1 MYKLPVFNVKA
12 VDKTSP
18 SFSQF
23 ILDSQGNWLA
33 LASSFVGGVGDV
45 GIFYWNGADGTTP
58 AGSVVAVPPTALS
71 SSPTVAEAY
80 DTNDVGNAWRKR
92 AVGVLLSDK
101 PAVGDAVRVRHFGRV
116 TVDKAGWSSLTHA
129 GQLIYLKRGIIGQ
142 PESYGLMTPT
152 VAETVTQLPIG
163 NASYGP
169 HVILRIKL
177 IP

>member
-12 VDKTSP
+12 VDKASP

-45 GIFYWNGADGTTP
+45 GLFYWNGENRSTP
-58 AGSVVAVPPTALS
+58 AGSVVAVAPTALS

-80 DTNDVGNAWRKR
+80 DTIDGGNLWRRR
-92 AVGVLLSDK
+92 AVGVLLSGN
-101 PAVGDAVRVRHFGRV
+101 PAVGDVVRVRHFGRV
-116 TVDKAGWSSLTHA
+116 TVDKAAWSSLTLA
-129 GQLIYLKRGIIGQ
+129 GQLIYLKRGIIGD
-142 PESYGLMTPT
+142 PTTYGLMTPT
-152 VAETVTQLPIG
+152 VAETLTQLPVG

-177 IP
+177 VP